1 MKYFSAINVD
11 SYSLHLQYKLQYE
24 LLFQNRPSN
33 QQFDKSYHEA
43 YIHFSGYNLEDFSRF
58 ESNLEFTLEYFE
70 INPLGKITN
79 DLLNKFSSCNSFD
92 YNMQNDASGKIR
104 IHFRFTSGDFC
115 KLMISLGPFQLK
127 FDYEE
132 EPGEYEYEPEYEEY
146 EGEPQNRPNI
156 G

>member
-1 MKYFSAINVD
+1 MWFEINHFSAINVD

-33 QQFDKSYHEA
+33 QDWRWHKMSPKIYWQKIVDKLVDKCFDISIKQFEKSYHEA
-43 YIHFSGYNLEDFSRF
+43 YIHFSGYNLDDFSRF

-92 YNMQNDASGKIR
+92 YNMQNDASGKLCWFPVY
-104 IHFRFTSGDFC
+104 FRSPSC
-115 KLMISLGPFQLK
+115 
-127 FDYEE
+127 
-132 EPGEYEYEPEYEEY
+132 
-146 EGEPQNRPNI
+146 QNLVKKK
-156 G
+156 